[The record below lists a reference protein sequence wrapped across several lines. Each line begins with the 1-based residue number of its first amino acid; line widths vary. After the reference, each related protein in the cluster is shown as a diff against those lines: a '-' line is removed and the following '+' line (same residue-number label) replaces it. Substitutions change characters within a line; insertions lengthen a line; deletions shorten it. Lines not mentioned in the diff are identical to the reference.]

1 MKFLRRTLIIT
12 IIAALMFPVTVFAAD
27 QPSIIG
33 KESLVMDIKTGEI
46 IYGVNIDQKVYPAS
60 TTKLMTSLIF
70 AEHNKKT
77 DILKYTESAK
87 KQPPYSINTDF
98 KSMKIG
104 ETMTA
109 DDVMKALMIFS
120 ANDIAYM
127 VADNVAGDSTKFAEL
142 MNKKAAELG
151 LKNTHFTTPNGLH
164 DPNHYTTTYE
174 LSVIGRA
181 AYNNS
186 WVKEVMGT
194 AKADITT
201 SDNKPILGLENRNKL
216 LGKYGC
222 VGGKTGWTTQAGRC
236 LVAFFNRD
244 GRELV
249 GVVMNSEYGQDTAV
263 FDDMKKII
271 DYSYS
276 LKRTTLYQ
284 DGQTIKT
291 YDVKYKPLGFGFT
304 KTISIPVIVKG
315 DVKYY
320 DNDINQKE
328 MKPEINL
335 SNINVWKLGKDTKI
349 GTLTLSQRE
358 AKPTFDLVTSVSTS
372 TIIKDNILIYGGVL
386 LLILLLLVFIFVV
399 LHNLHKGSKRRRY
412 HY

>member
-1 MKFLRRTLIIT
+1 MKFLRSTLVVT
-12 IIAALMFPVTVFAAD
+12 IIAALMFPMTAFAD
-27 QPSIIG
+27 DLPTIKG
-33 KESLVMDIKTGEI
+33 TESLVVDIKTGEI

-60 TTKLMTSLIF
+60 TTKLITSLLL

-87 KQPPYSINTDF
+87 VQPQYSINTNL
-98 KSMKIG
+98 KTMKIG

-109 DDVMKALMIFS
+109 DDVMKALMIYS

-127 VADNVAGDSTKFAEL
+127 VADNVAGNSSKFIDM
-142 MNKKAAELG
+142 MNKKAADLG
-151 LKNTHFTTPNGLH
+151 LKNTHFTSPNGLH
-164 DPNHYTTTYE
+164 DDNHYTTTYE
-174 LSVIGRA
+174 LSVIGIA
-181 AYNNS
+181 AYKNP
-186 WVKEVMGT
+186 WVKEIMGT
-194 AKADITT
+194 SKVNINT
-201 SDNKPILGLENRNKL
+201 SDNKPILDIPNRNKL

-222 VGGKTGWTTQAGRC
+222 TGGKTGWTTQAGRC

-249 GVVMNSEYGQDTAV
+249 GVVMNSEYGEDTAV

-276 LKRTTLYQ
+276 LKKTTLYS

-291 YDVKYKPLGFGFT
+291 LDIKYKPLGFGFT
-304 KTISIPVIVKG
+304 KTMSIPVIVKG

-320 DNDINQKE
+320 ANDINNKE
-328 MKPEINL
+328 MKPEIKL
-335 SNINVWKLGKDTKI
+335 SDINVWKLSKDSKI
-349 GTLTLSQRE
+349 GTLTLSQRG
-358 AKPTFDLVTSVSTS
+358 ANPIFYLVTSVSTGS
-372 TIIKDNILIYGGVL
+372 IVKDNILLYGGIL

-399 LHNLHKGSKRRRY
+399 LHNLHRGSKRRRY
-412 HY
+412 Y